1 MNIDL
6 FSFSLQDCAKD
17 KRKRRP
23 NMHMVWE
30 ALEKIVKDRQQKEH
44 LGEADFFAPEA
55 AAAATGSTNVNGL
68 GGERPQS
75 TTRTQNCN
83 SFPSR
88 PGAIPTGLLD
98 PGPAATEGTDLPDL
112 LRTDTR

>member
-1 MNIDL
+1 MHIDL

-55 AAAATGSTNVNGL
+55 AAAESDLIGV
-68 GGERPQS
+68 
-75 TTRTQNCN
+75 
-83 SFPSR
+83 
-88 PGAIPTGLLD
+88 
-98 PGPAATEGTDLPDL
+98 AAACQEHQVTVGRL
-112 LRTDTR
+112 

>member
-6 FSFSLQDCAKD
+6 FSFSPQDCAKD

-55 AAAATGSTNVNGL
+55 AAAMATGASNVNGL

-75 TTRTQNCN
+75 TTRTQNFN
-83 SFPSR
+83 SVPSR
-88 PGAIPTGLLD
+88 PGGIPTTGLLD
-98 PGPAATEGTDLPDL
+98 PGPAAAVGTDQ

>member
-55 AAAATGSTNVNGL
+55 AAATATGTSNVNGL

-88 PGAIPTGLLD
+88 PGAIPTGVLD
-98 PGPAATEGTDLPDL
+98 PGPAPTVGTDQ

>member
-44 LGEADFFAPEA
+44 LGEADFLAPA
-55 AAAATGSTNVNGL
+55 
-68 GGERPQS
+68 
-75 TTRTQNCN
+75 
-83 SFPSR
+83 
-88 PGAIPTGLLD
+88 
-98 PGPAATEGTDLPDL
+98 
-112 LRTDTR
+112 